1 MYNRDGSL
9 FAEGI
14 FTLGGLLAGK
24 MYYPNGQVK
33 FIGTCNDKNFPGK
46 GDYYGPTYPV
56 EGQFFLETGELLH
69 EGDFRITRG
78 GEAILRSSTRRDLA
92 LSPQIKRR
100 AYIYSP
106 SLI

>member
-33 FIGTCNDKNFPGK
+33 FIGTCNDKNFLGK
-46 GDYYGPTYPV
+46 GDYYGPTYPI

-78 GEAILRSSTRRDLA
+78 GVGYPTVIHPEGFGSITPDLKKG
-92 LSPQIKRR
+92 LHLQPF
-100 AYIYSP
+100 P
-106 SLI
+106 